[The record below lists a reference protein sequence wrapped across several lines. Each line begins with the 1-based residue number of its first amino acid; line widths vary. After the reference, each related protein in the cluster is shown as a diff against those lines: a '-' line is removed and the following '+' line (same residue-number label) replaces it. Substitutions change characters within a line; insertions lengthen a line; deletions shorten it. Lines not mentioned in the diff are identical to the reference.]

1 MIRLYCS
8 VVTDCRD
15 YLLFLSGKHFTY
27 WLFLFFSIL
36 AGLSIVA
43 PDSSKRVEKMNAA
56 GAGKLININFLD

>member
-43 PDSSKRVEKMNAA
+43 PDSLKRVEKMDVA
-56 GAGKLININFLD
+56 GAGKLTIINILE